1 WPSTPTSRSCGTK
14 QSVKKMSLTSLP
26 PIVSI
31 CRMTMSSLLVGTEN
45 IEMPSCLAPVLDV
58 RATTRTWSAK
68 WALEHHVFWPLRT
81 HPSLTLSALQVSDA
95 TSDPDPGSDI
105 AIDVGVPATTPA
117 STSFLMS
124 SLANL
129 K

>member
-1 WPSTPTSRSCGTK
+1 
-14 QSVKKMSLTSLP
+14 MSLTSLP

-31 CRMTMSSLLVGTEN
+31 WRMTIPSLLVGTEN
-45 IEMPSCLAPVLDV
+45 IEMPSCFGPALDV
-58 RATTRTWSAK
+58 RATTRTYSAR
-68 WALEHHVFWPLRT
+68 WALEHHVFWPLST
-81 HPSLTLSALQVSDA
+81 HPPLTLSALQVSDA

-105 AIDVGVPATTPA
+105 AIDVGVPATTPP

-124 SLANL
+124 SLANF